1 MQFSEYLGFV
11 KTMDEFRGMK
21 LIRKEGET
29 NLGVSINVDFDRTKH
44 LGDANIKRR
53 KILRDRFIMRDRAK
67 EEEELKRLKAEED
80 KKERERFD
88 FNSILHFFLTEN
100 NIFHYF
106 DERNVILLSKPH
118 NL

>member
-1 MQFSEYLGFV
+1 
-11 KTMDEFRGMK
+11 MDEFRGMK

-53 KILRDRFIMRDRAK
+53 KILRDRFIARDRSK
-67 EEEELKRLKAEED
+67 EEEDHKRLQAEEE

-88 FNSILHFFLTEN
+88 FNCIFFNYFFFFLFSLIET
-100 NIFHYF
+100 
-106 DERNVILLSKPH
+106 
-118 NL
+118 